1 MSKKFSFIITC
12 RDDNYGDNKQ
22 FHNRFI
28 NTTFINRLEKQL
40 KTNIKNILKYFKE
53 DEFEILIVD
62 WSPLDGK
69 YLHKNKEIEDILKLP
84 YIKNVIVDSTAV
96 LHMGCKVESFYE
108 AFSKNVGIRQAEGE
122 FILLTN
128 ADIILDDVLIQETC
142 NVIKNCFDSDKYY
155 WRCHSRK
162 DVDFNLNLIEEG
174 LSFGNNKGKD
184 YFFRTK
190 GNGEIDI
197 ETTKPPNV
205 DINDILFDMYLGGP
219 AAGDYLLIN
228 REIIINKGRGY
239 DESNSFRLQGGE
251 KYTPTSKIRT
261 YNSSQD
267 GEILFNLYKNGI
279 SPRKLNGSVLHL
291 DHAKAPV
298 SPNIYNK
305 SGYENNKNW
314 GLIDVKKEKIN
325 DNTYRLFM

>member
-1 MSKKFSFIITC
+1 MSKKLTYIFTA
-12 RDDNYGDNKQ
+12 RDDNYGEDKQ
-22 FHNRFI
+22 ICNRYI

-40 KTNIKNILKYFKE
+40 KTNINNFLKYLKE

-69 YLHKNKEIEDILKLP
+69 YLYKNKQIESLLKHKC
-84 YIKNVIVDSTAV
+84 IKNVIVDASAV
-96 LHMGCKVESFYE
+96 SYMGCKVESFYE
-108 AFSKNVGIRQAEGE
+108 FFGKNVGIRQAESD

-128 ADIILDDVLIQETC
+128 GDIIIDDKLVKETC
-142 NVIKNCFDSDKYY
+142 NIIKTGIDKEKYY

-162 DVDFNLNLIEEG
+162 DVDFDLNLLDEG
-174 LSFGNNKGKD
+174 LSFGYQGKEHF
-184 YFFRTK
+184 YKTK
-190 GNGEIDI
+190 SNGEIDTNSMI
-197 ETTKPPNV
+197 EPNV
-205 DINDILFDMYLGGP
+205 DKNDILFDIYLGG
-219 AAGDYLLIN
+219 AASGDYLLAN
-228 REIIINKGRGY
+228 RRILIDKGKGY

-251 KYTPTSKIRT
+251 KYTPTSKIRH
-261 YNSSQD
+261 YGSCQD

-291 DHAKAPV
+291 DHAKAFEN
-298 SPNIYNK
+298 PNIYNK